1 MTLQVKIGM
10 RVCKR
15 NSSAGTKVSEEAGGG
30 GVQGDRAEIPLEPAV
45 KIMVRQE
52 VGVGAEIHLQPLED
66 PTPKQVD
73 A

>member
-1 MTLQVKIGM
+1 MLQTKTGVRI
-10 RVCKR
+10 CER

-30 GVQGDRAEIPLEPAV
+30 GVQGDGAEIPLEPAV

-52 VGVGAEIHLQPLED
+52 AGIGAEIPLQPLED

-73 A
+73 V